1 MKINIKPRAEKKKGA
16 INEIRRSGGIPA
28 VLYTKTGPCQ
38 TIVISSTDFS
48 TVLRGMKQG
57 HLPTTVF
64 TLVDGKK
71 ETRAIIK
78 DIQRNITNYQVT
90 HIDFEELVDNIPVS
104 IKVPIICVGLA
115 ECIGVKLGGFLRQVI
130 RYVKVECL
138 PKDMPQEFAV
148 NVKDLGIK
156 QTKRLSDISMPKG
169 VRPLA
174 SMDEVVVVVAKG
186 KG

>member
-1 MKINIKPRAEKKKGA
+1 MKINITPRVEKKKGA
-16 INEIRRSGGIPA
+16 INAIRRSGGIPA

-38 TIVISSTDFS
+38 PIVISSTDFS
-48 TVLRGMKQG
+48 AILRGLKQG

-71 ETRAIIK
+71 EIRAIIK

-90 HIDFEELVDNIPVS
+90 HIDFEELVDNISVS
-104 IKVPIICVGLA
+104 FKVPIVCIGVGECV
-115 ECIGVKLGGFLRQVI
+115 GVKLGGFLRQI
-130 RYVKVECL
+130 IHYVKVECL
-138 PKDMPQEFAV
+138 PKDMPKEFAV

-156 QTKRLSDISMPKG
+156 QTKRLSDIAMPKN

-174 SMDEVVVVVAKG
+174 QMEEVVVVVAKG